1 MRTEMGNTNTSGI
14 QEEEGAAYTKAPQ
27 QAEESL
33 NDPPSANDH
42 NVEKVTPVSR
52 NEQDGVDKERVS
64 QFSEVQLEAKDLAI
78 KSSGV
83 QIVDS
88 IEEVG
93 RDEESVEPKYGENS
107 ESSDQS
113 FTHSGE
119 VENVDANLDSKSDP
133 LTHINGPVQLLD
145 PESNPP
151 SSNRENFAEMDDSC
165 SDDDMNH
172 CKKTEIEHTSAVV
185 ASGVDVEDV
194 DEENNELMMEETASQ
209 PDRAIEEEDAAV
221 SSRDKVENGLGN
233 EGDKEGNLE
242 LNLDNLEE
250 DVAKMNTLDC
260 SDAASKPN
268 EERMSLPQEIK
279 MASENSFP
287 VNQTEPIEQEV
298 NEFMIESHNQ
308 EKEEGYSTKENSISC
323 LGTESIEKQDLV
335 SRPDIDAKEATEI
348 VSGEE
353 ISIVHNHEEEKAG
366 DDSIVQ
372 KLGDR
377 NDCLTN
383 ETEDEEQTLK
393 KDNDSC
399 DDAAKEL
406 EFEGAGNS
414 SELPDS
420 DTIKQIFVTNEV
432 RGIPRPEKEQP
443 PGTISEHEIP
453 ADLSDEQCA
462 NGIISP
468 LPVIRSKTLE
478 TTRRYS
484 VDYSSEQPAGNQIE
498 TRRFPSFDFGI
509 PFDARSSES
518 DQTPLLRPDKPPT
531 RRLSIDFQNTA
542 LQATYARDSLDYDT
556 MGVEEKT
563 IRVERSDPDA
573 GPFLI
578 TLKKDENGNLTD
590 KTSNSLLADMKEGN
604 MMFKNIPPPANDQLA
619 LASPKGGNGKRKPLP
634 SFFSTCICCTAT
646 IN

>member
-33 NDPPSANDH
+33 NGPPSANDH
-42 NVEKVTPVSR
+42 NVEK
-52 NEQDGVDKERVS
+52 EQDGVDKERVS
-64 QFSEVQLEAKDLAI
+64 QFSEVQLEEKDLDI
-78 KSSGV
+78 KSSDI
-83 QIVDS
+83 QTVDS

-113 FTHSGE
+113 FTHS
-119 VENVDANLDSKSDP
+119 DLDSKCDP
-133 LTHINGPVQLLD
+133 FTHINGPVQPLD

-151 SSNRENFAEMDDSC
+151 SSNTENFAGMGDSC

-172 CKKTEIEHTSAVV
+172 CKKTEIEQ
-185 ASGVDVEDV
+185 
-194 DEENNELMMEETASQ
+194 TASQ

-221 SSRDKVENGLGN
+221 SSRDKVENGLAN

-268 EERMSLPQEIK
+268 EERMALSQEIK

-287 VNQTEPIEQEV
+287 VNQTEPVEQEV

-308 EKEEGYSTKENSISC
+308 ENEEGYSTEENSISC

-353 ISIVHNHEEEKAG
+353 ISIVLNHEEEKSG
-366 DDSIVQ
+366 
-372 KLGDR
+372 
-377 NDCLTN
+377 
-383 ETEDEEQTLK
+383 
-393 KDNDSC
+393 
-399 DDAAKEL
+399 
-406 EFEGAGNS
+406 
-414 SELPDS
+414 

-443 PGTISEHEIP
+443 QNVNVTPGTISEHEIP
-453 ADLSDEQCA
+453 PDLSDEQCA

-478 TTRRYS
+478 ATRRYS
-484 VDYSSEQPAGNQIE
+484 VDYSSEQPAGNQME

-542 LQATYARDSLDYDT
+542 LQATFARDSMDYDT

-604 MMFKNIPPPANDQLA
+604 MMFKNIPPANDQLA

>member
-14 QEEEGAAYTKAPQ
+14 QEEEGAAAYTKAPQ

-33 NDPPSANDH
+33 NGLPSANDH
-42 NVEKVTPVSR
+42 NVEKETPVSR
-52 NEQDGVDKERVS
+52 NEQDGVDKECIS

-78 KSSGV
+78 KSSDI
-83 QIVDS
+83 QT
-88 IEEVG
+88 VG

-113 FTHSGE
+113 FTHS
-119 VENVDANLDSKSDP
+119 DLDSKSDP
-133 LTHINGPVQLLD
+133 FTHINGPVQPLD
-145 PESNPP
+145 PDFNPP
-151 SSNRENFAEMDDSC
+151 SSNTENFAEMDDSC

-172 CKKTEIEHTSAVV
+172 CKKTEIEQ
-185 ASGVDVEDV
+185 
-194 DEENNELMMEETASQ
+194 TASQ

-221 SSRDKVENGLGN
+221 SSRDEVEKGLGN

-242 LNLDNLEE
+242 VNLDNLEE
-250 DVAKMNTLDC
+250 DVAKMNTLDY

-268 EERMSLPQEIK
+268 EEHMALSQEIK
-279 MASENSFP
+279 MASNET
-287 VNQTEPIEQEV
+287 TEPVEQEV
-298 NEFMIESHNQ
+298 NDFMIESHNQ
-308 EKEEGYSTKENSISC
+308 EKEEGYSTEENSISC

-353 ISIVHNHEEEKAG
+353 ISIVHNHEEEK
-366 DDSIVQ
+366 
-372 KLGDR
+372 
-377 NDCLTN
+377 
-383 ETEDEEQTLK
+383 
-393 KDNDSC
+393 
-399 DDAAKEL
+399 
-406 EFEGAGNS
+406 
-414 SELPDS
+414 DS

-443 PGTISEHEIP
+443 QNVNATPGTISEHEIP
-453 ADLSDEQCA
+453 SDLSDEQCA
-462 NGIISP
+462 NGVISP
-468 LPVIRSKTLE
+468 LPVILSKTLE
-478 TTRRYS
+478 ATRRYS
-484 VDYSSEQPAGNQIE
+484 VDYSSEQPAGNQME

-563 IRVERSDPDA
+563 IRVERSGPDA

-604 MMFKNIPPPANDQLA
+604 MMFKNIPPANDQLA
-619 LASPKGGNGKRKPLP
+619 LASPKGGNAKRKPLP

>member
-14 QEEEGAAYTKAPQ
+14 QEEGGDYTKAPN
-27 QAEESL
+27 QAEESAELSL
-33 NDPPSANDH
+33 NNPPSANDH
-42 NVEKVTPVSR
+42 NVE

-64 QFSEVQLEAKDLAI
+64 QFSEVQLEAKDLGI
-78 KSSGV
+78 KSSDI
-83 QIVDS
+83 QTVDS

-107 ESSDQS
+107 GSSDQF
-113 FTHSGE
+113 FTYSGE
-119 VENVDANLDSKSDP
+119 VENVDANLDS
-133 LTHINGPVQLLD
+133 NGPVQPLD
-145 PESNPP
+145 PAFNRPP
-151 SSNRENFAEMDDSC
+151 SNRENFAEMDDSC
-165 SDDDMNH
+165 SDDDTNH
-172 CKKTEIEHTSAVV
+172 CKKTEIERTSAID

-209 PDRAIEEEDAAV
+209 PDRAIKEEV
-221 SSRDKVENGLGN
+221 SSRDKVENGLAN

-242 LNLDNLEE
+242 VNLDNLE

-260 SDAASKPN
+260 SDPASKPN
-268 EERMSLPQEIK
+268 EERMVLPQETGNGK
-279 MASENSFP
+279 NSFP
-287 VNQTEPIEQEV
+287 VPEEQEV

-308 EKEEGYSTKENSISC
+308 EKEEENSISC
-323 LGTESIEKQDLV
+323 LGTESIEQQDLV
-335 SRPDIDAKEATEI
+335 SNKSRPDIDAKEATDI

-353 ISIVHNHEEEKAG
+353 ISIVHNHEEE
-366 DDSIVQ
+366 
-372 KLGDR
+372 
-377 NDCLTN
+377 
-383 ETEDEEQTLK
+383 ED
-393 KDNDSC
+393 N
-399 DDAAKEL
+399 
-406 EFEGAGNS
+406 
-414 SELPDS
+414 
-420 DTIKQIFVTNEV
+420 TIKQIFVTNEV
-432 RGIPRPEKEQP
+432 REKEQP
-443 PGTISEHEIP
+443 QNVNATPGTISEHEIP
-453 ADLSDEQCA
+453 SDLSDEQCA

-468 LPVIRSKTLE
+468 LPVIHSKTVE

-484 VDYSSEQPAGNQIE
+484 VDYTSEQPAGNQIE

-578 TLKKDENGNLTD
+578 TLKKDENGSLTD

-604 MMFKNIPPPANDQLA
+604 MMFKNIPPANDQLA
-619 LASPKGGNGKRKPLP
+619 LASPKSGNGKRKPLP

>member
-33 NDPPSANDH
+33 NGPPSANDH
-42 NVEKVTPVSR
+42 NVEKETPVSR

-64 QFSEVQLEAKDLAI
+64 QFSEVQLEAKDLGI
-78 KSSGV
+78 KSSDI
-83 QIVDS
+83 QTVDS

-93 RDEESVEPKYGENS
+93 RDEESVEPKYGE
-107 ESSDQS
+107 
-113 FTHSGE
+113 
-119 VENVDANLDSKSDP
+119 VENVDENLDSKSG
-133 LTHINGPVQLLD
+133 LFTHINGPVQPLD
-145 PESNPP
+145 PDFNPP
-151 SSNRENFAEMDDSC
+151 SSNTENFAEMDDSC

-172 CKKTEIEHTSAVV
+172 CKKTEIEQ
-185 ASGVDVEDV
+185 
-194 DEENNELMMEETASQ
+194 TASQ

-221 SSRDKVENGLGN
+221 SSRDEVEKGLGN

-242 LNLDNLEE
+242 VNLDNLEE
-250 DVAKMNTLDC
+250 DVAKMNTLDY

-268 EERMSLPQEIK
+268 EEHMALSQEIK
-279 MASENSFP
+279 MASNET
-287 VNQTEPIEQEV
+287 TEPVEQEV

-308 EKEEGYSTKENSISC
+308 EKEEGYSTEENSISC

-335 SRPDIDAKEATEI
+335 SRPDIDDKEATDI

-353 ISIVHNHEEEKAG
+353 ISVVHNHEEEK
-366 DDSIVQ
+366 DS
-372 KLGDR
+372 
-377 NDCLTN
+377 
-383 ETEDEEQTLK
+383 
-393 KDNDSC
+393 
-399 DDAAKEL
+399 
-406 EFEGAGNS
+406 
-414 SELPDS
+414 S

-443 PGTISEHEIP
+443 QNVNVTPGTISEHEIP
-453 ADLSDEQCA
+453 PDLSDEQCA

-478 TTRRYS
+478 ATRRYS
-484 VDYSSEQPAGNQIE
+484 VDYSSEQPAGNQME

-542 LQATYARDSLDYDT
+542 LQATFARDSMDYDT

>member
-1 MRTEMGNTNTSGI
+1 MLKTTT
-14 QEEEGAAYTKAPQ
+14 
-27 QAEESL
+27 
-33 NDPPSANDH
+33 
-42 NVEKVTPVSR
+42 
-52 NEQDGVDKERVS
+52 
-64 QFSEVQLEAKDLAI
+64 
-78 KSSGV
+78 
-83 QIVDS
+83 
-88 IEEVG
+88 
-93 RDEESVEPKYGENS
+93 
-107 ESSDQS
+107 
-113 FTHSGE
+113 GE
-119 VENVDANLDSKSDP
+119 VENVDENLDSKSDP
-133 LTHINGPVQLLD
+133 FTHINGPVQPLD
-145 PESNPP
+145 PDFNPP
-151 SSNRENFAEMDDSC
+151 SSNTENFAEMDDSC

-172 CKKTEIEHTSAVV
+172 CKKTEIEHTSAIV

-221 SSRDKVENGLGN
+221 SSRDKVENGLAN

-242 LNLDNLEE
+242 VNLDNLEE

-268 EERMSLPQEIK
+268 EERMALSQEIK

-287 VNQTEPIEQEV
+287 VNQTEPEEQEV
-298 NEFMIESHNQ
+298 NEFMIESLNQ
-308 EKEEGYSTKENSISC
+308 EKEEGYSTEENSISC

-353 ISIVHNHEEEKAG
+353 ISVVHNHEEEKAG

-383 ETEDEEQTLK
+383 ETEDEEQMLNGNG
-393 KDNDSC
+393 DVQ
-399 DDAAKEL
+399 
-406 EFEGAGNS
+406 NS
-414 SELPDS
+414 SELPDSS

-443 PGTISEHEIP
+443 QNANATPGTISEHEIP
-453 ADLSDEQCA
+453 LSDEQCA

-498 TRRFPSFDFGI
+498 TRRFPSFDFGV